1 MQENRAL
8 KSIYKAREALN
19 LLLSRRTR
27 SSKFFDFELSHGN
40 LAKHVVLEVAVAIYA
55 DVELQGY
62 RSSNGNPRPPI
73 GGRKSRGAPRPRSV
87 WRCEKQSF
95 WTLSES
101 SGELT
106 K

>member
-8 KSIYKAREALN
+8 KSTDKARAALKLR
-19 LLLSRRTR
+19 LLRRTR
-27 SSKFFDFELSHGN
+27 SSKFFDFELSHGD

-55 DVELQGY
+55 NDELQGY
-62 RSSNGNPRPPI
+62 RSSNGNPRAPV
-73 GGRKSRGAPRPRSV
+73 GGQKSRGALRARSV
-87 WRCEKQSF
+87 

-106 K
+106 N